1 MDIYPPQTFSKKR
14 ILKLSQIRGVVHFGG
29 GQFKGR
35 LTLEATLV
43 VWGVK
48 GTLEAERYLVVS
60 SNDPIFLGRR

>member
-1 MDIYPPQTFSKKR
+1 MCR
-14 ILKLSQIRGVVHFGG
+14 ICGGQFIFG